1 LYYGTVLVSQ
11 ERPPTGPRIERADAA
26 RNRERILGAIAEL
39 FAERDPAD
47 VSMDA
52 VAERAGVGKPTL
64 YRRFGDRAGL
74 MRAVLEEHERD
85 FQERL
90 LRGPPPLGPGA
101 PAIERIKAFL
111 AGYLELV
118 EAHLPA
124 LLVAE
129 ASAPGA
135 RLGTGAYA
143 SYKQHLALLLGDAG
157 LAEPERGY
165 VADVLLATTAADL
178 YEGQRRSGLA
188 PQTIRTLACEAA
200 ERLLGE
206 PATG

>member
-1 LYYGTVLVSQ
+1 MSADPQ
-11 ERPPTGPRIERADAA
+11 RRPERADAA

-47 VSMDA
+47 ISMDA

-74 MRAVLEEHERD
+74 MRAILEEHERA
-85 FQERL
+85 FQDRL

-101 PAIERIKAFL
+101 PPIDRIKAFL

-118 EAHLPA
+118 EAYLPA

-129 ASAPGA
+129 GAGPGA
-135 RLGTGAYA
+135 RLRTGAYA
-143 SYKQHLALLLGDAG
+143 SYRQHLALLLAEAG
-157 LAEPERGY
+157 LPEPERGY
-165 VADVLLATTAADL
+165 AADLLLATTAADL
-178 YEGQRRSGLA
+178 YDRQRSAGLE
-188 PQTIRTLACEAA
+188 PETIRALAGGVA
-200 ERLLGE
+200 ERLIGE
-206 PATG
+206 AARR